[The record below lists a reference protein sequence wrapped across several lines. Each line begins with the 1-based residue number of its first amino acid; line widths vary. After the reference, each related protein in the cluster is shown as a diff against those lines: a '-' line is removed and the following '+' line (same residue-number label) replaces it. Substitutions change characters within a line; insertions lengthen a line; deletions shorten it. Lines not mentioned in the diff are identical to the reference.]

1 MTNKFVK
8 FVSDEHFLKCVK
20 HVVSA
25 YPPPGQK
32 LDMAKLQ
39 RNTLDPFKMVF
50 DILNG
55 GTTISAWIK
64 GEEIRQKDK
73 TINNR
78 IGEFHQMLLG
88 GVDGWVNLGTGDE
101 TKVDLRKGDNT
112 IFIELKNKFNT
123 PNSDS
128 LSKVREKLKSLLQ
141 AYPNSRAYWAYILD
155 KNGESYDVIWKYGN
169 EEPDERLRKISGKKV
184 YELITGDP
192 KALEAVWKALPKAIS
207 KVIKKGIKIPDSE
220 KIKLL
225 GLFKASIK

>member
-1 MTNKFVK
+1 
-8 FVSDEHFLKCVK
+8 
-20 HVVSA
+20 
-25 YPPPGQK
+25 
-32 LDMAKLQ
+32 
-39 RNTLDPFKMVF
+39 MVF